1 MFRKRLTIRRVFF
14 TSVAAVV
21 AFFIIQ
27 LSSAPATSAFEYINI
42 SETVNTKN
50 WKTYQDDTYK
60 FEIKY
65 PEQWADPLTEEMH
78 EPGLEG
84 VFKVSFSS
92 EKLISDKV
100 AGGFSVYIFKS
111 DACTLEDKAAE
122 NAVCPSVE
130 LRKLEGAQSAYLY
143 EASGEVYTYT
153 LIPTTPEDKFSLLSR
168 EDIVAQFEAALKS
181 FNFDPAAGVIS
192 VVAPPAPKPA
202 VKNNPSRISGFVGK
216 PSKILAKTRTV
227 NGRKVCAKK
236 NDKPTPSKNNPKW
249 QVDGE
254 CCLDPYEIPNSR
266 CYYPPEKYG
275 SLIQKY
281 LASQNK

>member
-1 MFRKRLTIRRVFF
+1 MSRKRLTIRRGFF
-14 TSVAAVV
+14 TAVIVAV

-27 LSSAPATSAFEYINI
+27 LSSAPEASAFEYINI
-42 SETVNTKN
+42 SETLDTQN
-50 WKTYQDDTYK
+50 WKTYQSDTYK

-65 PEQWADPLTEEMH
+65 PDQWADPLTSDMH
-78 EPGLEG
+78 ESGLEG

-100 AGGFSVYIFKS
+100 IGGFSVYIFKS
-111 DACTLEDKAAE
+111 DACTLEDNVAE
-122 NAVCPSVE
+122 NTVCPSVE

-153 LIPTTPEDKFSLLSR
+153 LIPTIPEDKFSLVSR
-168 EDIVAQFEAALKS
+168 EGIVSQFEAALKS
-181 FNFDPAAGVIS
+181 FNFDPAAGVVS
-192 VVAPPAPKPA
+192 VADPPPPKSA
-202 VKNNPSRISGFVGK
+202 VKSNSSRISAYVGK
-216 PSKILAKTRTV
+216 PSEILAKTRTV

-236 NDKPTPSKNNPKW
+236 NDKPAPSKNNPKW

-281 LASQNK
+281 LARQNK